1 MSYVICLYLSTY
13 VSSLDMRFQKA
24 PYIISHQFHQ
34 CCVQNWWPTTASGSR
49 AMFDFDDLETTAPWI
64 RCGLMG
70 SFGHGRSPVTMGY
83 PLVN

>member
-1 MSYVICLYLSTY
+1 MSIYVYICLKSRYEISKST
-13 VSSLDMRFQKA
+13 L
-24 PYIISHQFHQ
+24 ITHQFHQ

-70 SFGHGRSPVTMGY
+70 SDGT
-83 PLVN
+83 